1 MNAYIYIIIAHV
13 ILFSIRRLAAAAAA
27 AYSRE

>member
-1 MNAYIYIIIAHV
+1 MRIYIIIAYV